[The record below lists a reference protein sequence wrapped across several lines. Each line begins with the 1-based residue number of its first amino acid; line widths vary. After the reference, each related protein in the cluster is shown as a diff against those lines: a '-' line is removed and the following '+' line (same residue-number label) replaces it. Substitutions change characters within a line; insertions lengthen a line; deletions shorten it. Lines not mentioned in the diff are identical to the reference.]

1 MQLTMYKNGLNLLG
15 RKQAFVAVGSG
26 NPVSYVQGGDPVVFP
41 GYNSYIDYLISGSV
55 TVSGNYVVSFLPS
68 ATGPRATWKAVWAYA
83 PGNTVGGTAG
93 AQVAAA
99 ANLSAEVL
107 DVAGFASGT

>member
-15 RKQAFVAVGSG
+15 RKQQFTAVASG
-26 NPVSYVQGGDPVVFP
+26 NPASYVQGGDPVSFP
-41 GYNSYIDYLISGSV
+41 GYSSYIDYLISGSV
-55 TVSGNYVVSFLPS
+55 TVSGNYVVLFVPS

-83 PGNTVGGTAG
+83 PGNAVGGTAG
-93 AQVAAA
+93 AQIAAGV
-99 ANLSAEVL
+99 NLSAEVL